1 MNGVMAIRTT
11 RDPSLAQV
19 AGLFFVV
26 ILVYSSLTGHDSA
39 SADFQTA
46 WPSRVGLLGGMCT
59 RCVACVCAC
68 APCACLKCAVGG
80 VWAIPLLPLPLQ
92 VTILRPWLLQAPSA
106 PTAPTAP
113 AAAPAATALPG
124 LDSAGAGVQA
134 AATLSLVAKF

>member
-1 MNGVMAIRTT
+1 MIQLQPTSKLRGQAEWA
-11 RDPSLAQV
+11 SLAV
-19 AGLFFVV
+19 CVHGV
-26 ILVYSSLTGHDSA
+26 
-39 SADFQTA
+39 
-46 WPSRVGLLGGMCT
+46 WRV
-59 RCVACVCAC
+59 CVCVCAVC
-68 APCACLKCAVGG
+68 VFEVRRGWRVGH
-80 VWAIPLLPLPLQ
+80 PTLPLPLQ